1 MKTIQLINNG
11 PYGVQLSYEVNPGK
25 DLQLDGYSI
34 EYWDRYITKEE
45 IDDKFTLEFIDI
57 SRGSK
62 DGNYT
67 LEKTQYIK
75 SKEFDLY
82 FSLTKSTK
90 KENVF
95 YIGAL
100 YYKHTDNIDAIID
113 FVENNT
119 HIQTKDTTNQVS
131 VILKGNT
138 GFRLQSCDIKTLDLN
153 VETMYND
160 DFMEIDQIITDKLSN
175 EHKGIIMLHGE
186 PGTGKTNYIKHL
198 TSVIKKD
205 FIFVPS
211 NFIHYLTDPSILDFL
226 LQNKGKILVLEDSE
240 NYIKERGQV
249 ASDAVSTLLNL
260 SDGIMADI
268 LKMQIICTFNDKI
281 SNIDSALLRKG
292 RLIASYEFKELSK
305 NKALQLGDSLG
316 LSELPEK
323 LTLAQIFNTQDK
335 EFSTKKERKLVGFGS

>member
-1 MKTIQLINNG
+1 MKTIQLINDG
-11 PYGVQLSYEVNPGK
+11 PYGVQLSYEVDPGK
-25 DLQLDGYSI
+25 NLLLEGYSRQF
-34 EYWDRYITKEE
+34 WDRTITKEE
-45 IDDKFTLEFIDI
+45 IEKKFTLEFSDI
-57 SRGSK
+57 ERHSK

-67 LEKTQYIK
+67 FQRRDYIK
-75 SKEFDLY
+75 SKEHDLY
-82 FSLTKSTK
+82 FALRKLKSG
-90 KENVF
+90 EFLVEEIF
-95 YIGAL
+95 Y
-100 YYKHTDNIDAIID
+100 KFTDNIDVIID
-113 FVENNT
+113 FIENNT
-119 HIQTKDTTNQVS
+119 SIDEPDNKNKVS
-131 VILKGNT
+131 VILKGQT
-138 GFRLQSCDIKTLDLN
+138 GFKLQSCDIKTLDVN
-153 VETMYND
+153 IETMYND
-160 DFMEIDQIITDKLSN
+160 DFSEIDKIITDKLTN

-226 LQNKGKILVLEDSE
+226 LHNKGKILVLEDSE

-292 RLIASYEFKELSK
+292 RLIASYEFKELDR
-305 NKALQLGDSLG
+305 NKAIKLGDSLG

-323 LTLAQIFNTQDK
+323 LTLAQIFNTKDK